1 MFHPRGVHHG
11 RFRAFLAVARRFRSA
26 LYGSIAAC
34 VLFALAAIPAVGQ
47 GPRHPLDGLT
57 APEYWAVLDALK
69 ASGHP
74 DAKTRYPLVSLH
86 EPPKEEVP
94 A

>member
-57 APEYWAVLDALK
+57 APEYWAVHDALK

-74 DAKTRYPLVSLH
+74 DAKTRYPLVSLP
-86 EPPKEEVP
+86 EPPKEEVL